1 MSTEFDASA
10 ELIDLQACNEYY
22 SNIETSTWVTDT
34 NRTSDKSQQQETK
47 ACLTT
52 VTYDD
57 DIEHV
62 DERECCSKD
71 VSYTYVE
78 LTEDELYVLAT
89 LVYLEAGSE
98 SYECQKAVA
107 SVILNRMITQDKS
120 LEQVVYA
127 SNQFTPACLIPY
139 SDPSES
145 ALSAAIEVATT
156 GATLPL
162 YVTYFRADFYHSFT
176 GVVDY
181 TCIDNTYF
189 SADVNLM

>member
-1 MSTEFDASA
+1 
-10 ELIDLQACNEYY
+10 
-22 SNIETSTWVTDT
+22 
-34 NRTSDKSQQQETK
+34 
-47 ACLTT
+47 
-52 VTYDD
+52 
-57 DIEHV
+57 
-62 DERECCSKD
+62 
-71 VSYTYVE
+71 
-78 LTEDELYVLAT
+78 
-89 LVYLEAGSE
+89 
-98 SYECQKAVA
+98 
-107 SVILNRMITQDKS
+107 MITQDKS

-127 SNQFTPACLIPY
+127 SNQFTPAYLIPY

-145 ALSAAIEVATT
+145 TLSAAIEVATN